1 MSFCPDGI
9 SLAMFLE
16 GAGDHAATEI
26 EEHVSEC
33 ESCQIELARIVEQ
46 ESLTRISRPDP
57 VLAECDDPS
66 PATWNSQ
73 LVERLAEGVA
83 REVSLSPGISVSTQL
98 DRDIA
103 VESCKQPLDEAV
115 TRVTSKAV
123 ADQTFNQSAPTAT
136 GTTTARDADFPAEF
150 SNHRMHKLIG
160 RGGMG
165 EVYHATQLDLDR
177 DVALKVLTLQH
188 EDDRDEFRQRF
199 SREAQVTARLDHP
212 SIVPVYAFGENDD
225 GVYFYTMRLVKGHEL
240 KQVLKFA
247 RHEHRDWNLARA
259 VSVLV
264 HVAQAMAFA
273 HSHKVIHRDLKPSNV
288 MVGDLGEVYVMDWGL
303 ARSLGQTDIRD
314 IRLRVP
320 GSGKPGRAGEVLAQ
334 PLKTNSIPSAANDIA
349 TAHPIANDSV
359 ADLQELRTLGKS
371 LSATVAWRSVGP
383 GLSDSTQNTPLM
395 TMDGAVV
402 GTPAYMS
409 PEQAAGDIDQ
419 VDQRS
424 DVYSLGAMLY
434 QLLSGHAPH
443 VPPDGSRSSP
453 LDVLQSVL
461 KHAPEPLSVL
471 APQAPPELVA
481 ICEKAMAREADQR
494 YGSALALAND
504 LQAFLELRVVTAY
517 QSGALAEAHKWI
529 ARNRVVALTS
539 LLAVLAAVIGLV
551 SNSWL
556 QSAANDTLAEA
567 NSTVS
572 AALEREQETSQTL
585 ASTNSMLKETN
596 AKLERSQQQER
607 DARLTATAASEAAQ
621 DAAESEEIARKEAQT
636 QLAESCLNFAEQ
648 MAAEG
653 KLGYATLWHHR
664 AAELH
669 AADPDRARIDHM
681 RAAQHGRRM
690 AIPVTAWWD
699 QAELDKKG
707 WLDWPMV
714 DRFSFDPVDQ
724 LFVHHGRRFG
734 ETNIIDPWKGRRWG
748 DRNFLAAGFSADG
761 KRIAV
766 CTKRGVVEIR
776 DVDSEQPLHTIT
788 LDLPN
793 RRPDLLQFSRDGRR
807 LVTGWNPCRVWDVD
821 QRRFLKGRYDVRNGF
836 FDLGFSHDGTRLA
849 AVPRDKTES
858 PQLFVVTDEDGIH
871 QAEPGTISRSEL
883 GKQYWLPRWYNHDA
897 TSADGVPIDK
907 ICPLTFSDHGAS
919 AHGADFSSNGEF
931 LARADGCGI
940 LRLWRVQR
948 PEDWW
953 ILPGQGLQS
962 PVISHNSQLF
972 FIVGDPGFPD
982 ASKEIR
988 STGVRDPA
996 DGHPL
1001 GPELK
1006 IDAPIL
1012 DGIFSP
1018 DDSIIALAVAAP
1030 NRSRETMFVT
1040 DGSAGSVQ
1048 FWNWKTGERLGEP
1061 VPMPAEPRCVA
1072 WHPTDNLLAV
1082 ICGDGVVLTIDVQS
1096 RETKTLLDE
1105 QTPRVLG
1112 MPAPGQYSSGGVSFS
1127 ADGNLLFEFG
1137 IRNEAR
1143 AVDLRTGEIRYTMKR
1158 AYSGTQADSTD
1169 RFVVYSAT
1177 QQMPNVHEVRTG
1189 MWIGEIPAG
1198 KGFARLSHDDRYVL
1212 VAGGNSGKLAVWDLK
1227 KRQFAGPPIEA
1238 SEKLVLMGDFI
1249 HGTPYIIVVSSKK
1262 PQQWIQI
1269 YDWPSGRPVSP
1280 RITTPVCAVLTDLW
1294 TSPDG
1299 RFAAMMAP
1307 ELGLVMLD
1315 LSNYHND
1322 PILDLSPAD
1331 AKLLAEI
1338 NAGATIE
1345 NARIVR
1351 LDGVKWIERWNDF
1364 RSRHPNYHEYR
1375 FRHTSPELSLR
1386 HHKLQALLASRA
1398 GREAGENFHQ
1408 QRVQSLLEKIAPQV
1422 APSIP

>member
-1 MSFCPDGI
+1 MSLCPDEN
-9 SLAMFLE
+9 SLVQFLE
-16 GAGDHAATEI
+16 GSSGDSLPEI

-33 ESCQIELARIVEQ
+33 GSCQADLARIVER
-46 ESLTRISRPDP
+46 ESSPGRSEQVSARRELTGSTESSAAVWD
-57 VLAECDDPS
+57 
-66 PATWNSQ
+66 SQ
-73 LVERLAEGVA
+73 LAERLAKGVA
-83 REVSLSPGISVSTQL
+83 REVSLPTGLSGSAQA
-98 DRDIA
+98 DRDTA
-103 VESCKQPLDEAV
+103 FEGGNEPLATMETHALV
-115 TRVTSKAV
+115 VTSAHFGN
-123 ADQTFNQSAPTAT
+123 AAP
-136 GTTTARDADFPAEF
+136 EI
-150 SNHRMHKLIG
+150 SNHRMHELIG

-165 EVYHATQLDLDR
+165 EVYRATQIDLNR

-225 GVYFYTMRLVKGHEL
+225 GVCFYTMRLVKGHEL
-240 KQVLKFA
+240 KQVLEFA

-303 ARSLGQTDIRD
+303 ARTLGQADIRD

-320 GSGKPGRAGEVLAQ
+320 RRGNPVLEGE
-334 PLKTNSIPSAANDIA
+334 
-349 TAHPIANDSV
+349 
-359 ADLQELRTLGKS
+359 S
-371 LSATVAWRSVGP
+371 LSATIAWRSVGT
-383 GLSDSTQNTPLM
+383 GLSDTALDTPLM

-409 PEQAAGDIDQ
+409 PEQAAGDIDH

-424 DVYSLGAMLY
+424 DVYSLGVMLY

-443 VPPDGSRSSP
+443 VPPDGSCPSP

-461 KHAPEPLSVL
+461 KDAPEPLSEI

-481 ICEKAMAREADQR
+481 ICDKAMARVPESR
-494 YGSALALAND
+494 YDSALELAND
-504 LQAFLELRVVTAY
+504 LQAFLEQRVVSAY
-517 QSGALAEAHKWI
+517 QNGAVAEARKWI
-529 ARNRVVALTS
+529 ARNRFVALTS
-539 LLAVLAAVIGLV
+539 LLAVLTAVVGLV
-551 SNSWL
+551 ANSWL
-556 QSAANDTLAEA
+556 KSAANEKLANA

-572 AALEREQETSQTL
+572 AALDRELQTSQTL
-585 ASTNSMLKETN
+585 ASTNSTLKETN

-607 DARLTATAASEAAQ
+607 DARLAATAASEAAQ
-621 DAAESEEIARKEAQT
+621 KAAESEKIARKEAQT

-653 KLGYATLWHHR
+653 KLGYATLWHHQ
-664 AAELH
+664 AATLH
-669 AADPDRARIDHM
+669 ADDPDRARIDHM
-681 RAAQHGRRM
+681 RAAQHSRRM
-690 AIPVTAWWD
+690 SIPITAWWD

-714 DRFSFDPVDQ
+714 DRFSFSPTDR

-766 CTKRGVVEIR
+766 CPKRGVVEIR
-776 DVDSEQPLHTIT
+776 DVDSEQTLHTIT

-807 LVTGWNPCRVWDVD
+807 LVTGRNPCRVWDVD

-836 FDLGFSHDGTRLA
+836 FDLGFSHDGARLA
-849 AVPRDKTES
+849 AVPRDKAKS
-858 PQLFVVTDEDGIH
+858 PQLFVVTDEDGVH
-871 QAEPGTISRSEL
+871 QAEPTTISRSEL
-883 GKQYWLPRWYNHDA
+883 RKLFWLPQWHRQDT
-897 TSADGVPIDK
+897 TSADGVPIDE
-907 ICPLTFSDHGAS
+907 IRPLSFSDHGAV

-953 ILPGQGLQS
+953 ILPGDGLQS
-962 PVISHNSQLF
+962 PVISHNSQSF

-982 ASKEIR
+982 ASQGIR
-988 STGVRDPA
+988 STVVRDPA
-996 DGHPL
+996 NGRPL

-1006 IDAPIL
+1006 IGAPIL
-1012 DGIFSP
+1012 DGVYSP
-1018 DDSIIALAVAAP
+1018 DDSILALAVAAP
-1030 NRSRETMFVT
+1030 NRSRETMFVD
-1040 DGSAGSVQ
+1040 DGSAGTIQ
-1048 FWNWKTGERLGEP
+1048 FWNWKTGEQLGEP

-1072 WHPTDNLLAV
+1072 WHPTDDLLGV
-1082 ICGDGVVLTIDVQS
+1082 ICGDGVVLTIDIQS
-1096 RETKTLLDE
+1096 RETQTLLHE

-1112 MPAPGQYSSGGVSFS
+1112 MPAPGQFSSGGVSFS

-1143 AVDLRTGEIRYTMKR
+1143 AVDLRTGEVCYTMER

-1177 QQMPNVHEVRTG
+1177 QQQPYVYDVRTG
-1189 MWIGEIPAG
+1189 EMIDEIFAG
-1198 KGFARLSHDDRYVL
+1198 NGFARLSRDGRFVL
-1212 VAGGNSGKLAVWDLK
+1212 VAGGNSRKLAVWNLE
-1227 KRQFAGPPIEA
+1227 KRQFNGPPIEP

-1280 RITTPVCAVLTDLW
+1280 RITPPVCAVLTDLW

-1315 LSNYHND
+1315 LSSYHDD
-1322 PILDLSPAD
+1322 PTRGLTPAD

-1351 LDGVKWIERWNDF
+1351 LGGVKWIERWNDF
-1364 RSRHPNYHEYR
+1364 RSRHPNYHEYH
-1375 FRHTSPELSLR
+1375 FRHTPPDLSLR
-1386 HHKLQALLASRA
+1386 HHTLQAFLARRA
-1398 GREAGENFHQ
+1398 GRESGEVFHR
-1408 QRVQSLLEKIAPQV
+1408 QRVLSLRETIAPQV
-1422 APSIP
+1422 APRIP